1 MAGLIV
7 QKMTALARVVYRS
20 SSLYQNCT
28 AVFTEIEKTVLLL
41 IRKHKETLIAA
52 AILSRKSNV
61 QVQKLVSSYS
71 AEPESQKLGLEQSH
85 KQAYKPVLQNIK
97 PGNEIKQVQYL
108 VFYSSPKHA
117 LEKKC
122 SIFSKCW
129 LENWMQKNETRS
141 SSLTL
146 QRSHW
151 NSM

>member
-1 MAGLIV
+1 M

-20 SSLYQNCT
+20 SSLHQNCT

-41 IRKHKETLIAA
+41 IWKHKETLIAA

-61 QVQKLVSSYS
+61 QVQKLVWSYS

-85 KQAYKPVLQNIK
+85 KQTYKPVLQNIK
-97 PGNEIKQVQYL
+97 PGNEIKQVQHL

-117 LEKKC
+117 REKKKC

>member
-1 MAGLIV
+1 M

-20 SSLYQNCT
+20 SSLHQNCT

-61 QVQKLVSSYS
+61 QVRKLVWSYS

-85 KQAYKPVLQNIK
+85 KQTYKPVLQNIK
-97 PGNEIKQVQYL
+97 PGNEIKQVQHL

-117 LEKKC
+117 REKK
-122 SIFSKCW
+122 
-129 LENWMQKNETRS
+129 NAAS
-141 SSLTL
+141 SANVGWKTGCRRMKLDPHRL
-146 QRSHW
+146 PCREVIGIACKA
-151 NSM
+151 